1 MFFLKWIADC
11 DYAKVFKGI
20 KIKETEMEKIK
31 IYHKPT
37 CSKSRQGLKYLQE
50 KGIEFEVIK
59 YYDTPLT
66 KNKLKTLLKK
76 MDMKPAELLR
86 KREKAYKELDF
97 KNKKYTNDQIIEFM
111 INDPSL
117 MERPIIEKGDKAVV
131 ARPTERI
138 DEVV

>member
-1 MFFLKWIADC
+1 
-11 DYAKVFKGI
+11 
-20 KIKETEMEKIK
+20 MEKIT

-50 KGIEFEVIK
+50 KGIEFDVVK
-59 YYDTPLT
+59 YHDTPLT

-86 KREKAYKELDF
+86 KKEKVYKELDF
-97 KNKKYTNDQIIEFM
+97 KNKNYTNDQIIEFM
-111 INDPSL
+111 INEPSL

>member
-1 MFFLKWIADC
+1 
-11 DYAKVFKGI
+11 
-20 KIKETEMEKIK
+20 MEKII

-50 KGIEFEVIK
+50 KRVEFEVIK

-97 KNKKYTNDQIIEFM
+97 KNKNYTNDQIIEFM
-111 INDPSL
+111 IKDPSL
-117 MERPIIEKGDKAVV
+117 MERPIIEKEDKAVV

>member
-1 MFFLKWIADC
+1 
-11 DYAKVFKGI
+11 
-20 KIKETEMEKIK
+20 MEKIT

-50 KGIEFEVIK
+50 KGVEFEVVK
-59 YYDTPLT
+59 YYDTPLS

-76 MDMKPAELLR
+76 MNMKPVELLR
-86 KREKAYKELDF
+86 KKEKAYKELDF
-97 KNKKYTNDQIIEFM
+97 KNKNYTNYQIIEFM
-111 INDPSL
+111 IKEPSL
-117 MERPIIEKGDKAVV
+117 MERPIIEKGNKTVV

>member
-1 MFFLKWIADC
+1 
-11 DYAKVFKGI
+11 
-20 KIKETEMEKIK
+20 MEKIK

-50 KGIEFEVIK
+50 KGVEFEVIK
-59 YYDTPLT
+59 YHDTPLT

-86 KREKAYKELDF
+86 KKEKAYKELDF
-97 KNKKYTNDQIIEFM
+97 KNKNYTNDQIIEFM
-111 INDPSL
+111 IKDPSL
-117 MERPIIEKGDKAVV
+117 MERPIIEKGEKAVV

>member
-1 MFFLKWIADC
+1 
-11 DYAKVFKGI
+11 
-20 KIKETEMEKIK
+20 MEKII

-50 KGIEFEVIK
+50 KGVEFEVIK

-97 KNKKYTNDQIIEFM
+97 KNKNYTNDQIIEFM
-111 INDPSL
+111 IKDPSL
-117 MERPIIEKGDKAVV
+117 MERPIIEKGEKAVV